1 MRAVFGSTVRGRRV
15 FYAGCILAT
24 AGSFSSNSSGGRSS
38 IVFCEAAKKGD
49 KGPSDLLNEFAKRGK
64 EAMDSVDPS
73 FSSRFQTLLPENFI
87 QDAGRKTHEIL
98 QNGVPGQI
106 GYGFLM
112 GYSSGFCLK
121 KVSKVVAFALGGFF
135 IVIQTLSFNG
145 YMQVNYDKLEK
156 EANKVLDV
164 NHDGKVDAK
173 DAEAA
178 YAQLQKVLGYHMPT
192 GGGFGAGLLM
202 GLRA

>member
-1 MRAVFGSTVRGRRV
+1 
-15 FYAGCILAT
+15 
-24 AGSFSSNSSGGRSS
+24 
-38 IVFCEAAKKGD
+38 VFCEAGGIGRGGKGD
-49 KGPSDLLNEFAKRGK
+49 KEKSPGDLLNEFARRGK
-64 EAMDSVDPS
+64 EAMDGMEPG
-73 FSSRFQTLLPENFI
+73 FSSRFQSLLPENFL

-121 KVSKVVAFALGGFF
+121 KVSKLVAFAVGGFF

-145 YMQVNYDKLEK
+145 YMQVNYEKLEK

-178 YAQLQKVLGYHMPT
+178 YYKLQSVLSYHMPT
-192 GGGFGAGLLM
+192 GGGFASGLIM
-202 GLRA
+202 GLRS